1 MKKIALL
8 FVAFVVLASC
18 RQKSTGDKENIEKQI
33 IEYQHQVR
41 KINQK
46 IIELQQQLDEIR
58 MKEKNGSSSGL
69 VFRVKTRKVH
79 RRPFKHSFEA
89 VGELQA
95 VNEAFISPE
104 INGQIKK
111 ILVNEGDFVKKGQ
124 LLAKLETEII
134 ENNIKELKTSLELA
148 TLTYNKQKE
157 LWEKNIGS
165 EMQYL
170 QAKTKKETLERK
182 LKTLQLQYDKSFI
195 KSPLDGYV
203 EAVNLKE
210 GELASPA
217 VRFIH
222 VVNLDEL
229 YVNADLSEAYL
240 PVVHEGDTVEVRFAV
255 FKDIKLKVPVYR
267 TGNVI
272 NKQSRTFRIQLKIKN
287 IDKRLKP
294 NMLATLTINDY
305 YNPSAI
311 VVPSELIKEDIKGDY
326 MYVLAKKS
334 GVDIAQKRYIKTG
347 KSTDDYTE
355 VIEGLSESDIYIT
368 DGYNNVSDGAP
379 VTVEN

>member
-1 MKKIALL
+1 MRKIALL

-18 RQKSTGDKENIEKQI
+18 QRKSTGDKENIEKQI

-41 KINQK
+41 KINRK
-46 IIELQQQLDEIR
+46 ILKLQQQLDEIR
-58 MKEKNGSSSGL
+58 MKENNGSSSGL
-69 VFRVKTRKVH
+69 VFRVKTRKVQH
-79 RRPFKHSFEA
+79 EPFRHSFEA

-104 INGQIKK
+104 INGQVKK
-111 ILVNEGDFVKKGQ
+111 IFVNEGDLVKKGQ
-124 LLAKLETEII
+124 LLARLETDII

-170 QAKTKKETLERK
+170 QAKTNKETLERK
-182 LKTLQLQYDKSFI
+182 LRTLQLQYDKSFI

-203 EAVNLKE
+203 EAINLKE
-210 GELASPA
+210 GELAGPA

-229 YVNADLSEAYL
+229 YVNADLSESYL
-240 PVVHEGDTVEVRFAV
+240 PVVHEGDTVEVHFAA
-255 FKDIKLKVPVYR
+255 FNDIKLRVPVYR
-267 TGNVI
+267 TGNVV
-272 NKQSRTFRIQLKIKN
+272 NKQSRTFRVQLKIKN
-287 IDKRLKP
+287 IGKKLKP

-305 YNPSAI
+305 FNPSAI

-326 MYVLAKKS
+326 LYVLAKNREWILHKNDTLKS
-334 GVDIAQKRYIKTG
+334 GKVQ
-347 KSTDDYTE
+347 
-355 VIEGLSESDIYIT
+355 VIL
-368 DGYNNVSDGAP
+368 P
-379 VTVEN
+379 K